1 MIPKK
6 KKEMKIPDAASTN
19 FLFFS
24 IFIFIHESNS
34 GSVKSESSS
43 IKSLPNN
50 PMIDFNINSYFITF
64 VTATFERDQ
73 FKLSQLMESKKTK
86 KSPIQFM
93 LIAAFRR

>member
-1 MIPKK
+1 
-6 KKEMKIPDAASTN
+6 
-19 FLFFS
+19 
-24 IFIFIHESNS
+24 
-34 GSVKSESSS
+34 
-43 IKSLPNN
+43 
-50 PMIDFNINSYFITF
+50 MIDFNINSYFITF